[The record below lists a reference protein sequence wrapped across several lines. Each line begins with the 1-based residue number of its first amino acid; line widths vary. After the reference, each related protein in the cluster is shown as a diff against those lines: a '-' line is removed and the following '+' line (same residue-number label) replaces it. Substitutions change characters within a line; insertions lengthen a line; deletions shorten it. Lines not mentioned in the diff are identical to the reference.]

1 MKKRQPEGKI
11 FDLKP
16 QLTVAMKMAATF
28 AITYY
33 GLLLLY
39 EIATIVF
46 SRYFIDSVYMGSNDI
61 EQGQRDFAVLVIQ
74 LALSVL
80 LVFSLIG
87 IFLKKSWGKALFVG
101 NSILLIIFQLFTTGF
116 VPPLKYIIEVLILL
130 VIAPLRVKKKIRIK
144 GGKITVEEV
153 KDEEERFDSA
163 QQQTSENA
171 KDDKNDKSN

>member
-171 KDDKNDKSN
+171 KDDKNGKSN

>member
-1 MKKRQPEGKI
+1 MTKKQPEGKI

-163 QQQTSENA
+163 QQPTSENA

>member
-1 MKKRQPEGKI
+1 MTKKQPEGKI

-101 NSILLIIFQLFTTGF
+101 GSILLIIFQLFTTGF
-116 VPPLKYIIEVLILL
+116 VPPMKYIVEVLILL

-153 KDEEERFDSA
+153 KDEDTKEDSVEVESEEVK
-163 QQQTSENA
+163 TE
-171 KDDKNDKSN
+171 

>member
-1 MKKRQPEGKI
+1 MTKKQPEGKI

-163 QQQTSENA
+163 QQPTSENA
-171 KDDKNDKSN
+171 KDDENDKSN

>member
-1 MKKRQPEGKI
+1 MKKKQPEGKI

-163 QQQTSENA
+163 QQPTSENA

>member
-1 MKKRQPEGKI
+1 MTKKQPEGKI

-16 QLTVAMKMAATF
+16 QLTLAMKLAATF

-61 EQGQRDFAVLVIQ
+61 AQGQRDFAVLVIQ
-74 LALSVL
+74 LMLSVL

-87 IFLKKSWGKALFVG
+87 IFLKKSFGKAIFVG
-101 NSILLIIFQLFTTGF
+101 GSILLIIFQLFTTGF
-116 VPPLKYIIEVLILL
+116 VPPLKYIVEVLILL
-130 VIAPLRVKKKIRIK
+130 VIAPLRVKKKIKIK

-153 KDEEERFDSA
+153 SYDSA
-163 QQQTSENA
+163 QKPESE
-171 KDDKNDKSN
+171 KVKGEENDKSN